1 MLDELLAQYDRWL
14 KAEKNLSQT
23 SRSVYVE
30 CNRLFLTDINKH
42 PSEIVREDII
52 DWRLMKLEEE
62 SYSPNT
68 LNKYI
73 AAIKS
78 MARFLYQKRLIDANT
93 FLDVT
98 NISTL
103 NGTKSVPKYITRE
116 QVEDLF
122 RQCNLQKII
131 GWRDLVMLFLLYRG
145 ALRISEVQKLNID
158 DIVDNYSVIRI
169 IGKGGKEAVVPVDGK
184 NFKKALRIWVEEK
197 RPLVAYPDEK
207 ALIVSTQNGGKRIN
221 VRNLKARVYYLAKK
235 AGLPHWFSPHSLRH
249 SRATHLLDA
258 GMDLRH
264 IQELLRHSSI
274 QSTVIYTYV
283 SSDALKR
290 ELSIYSPEEEVEL

>member
-197 RPLVAYPDEK
+197 RPLVAHPDEK

>member
-1 MLDELLAQYDRWL
+1 MFDELLAQYDRWL

-197 RPLVAYPDEK
+197 RPLVAHPDEK

>member
-158 DIVDNYSVIRI
+158 DIVNNYSVIRI

-197 RPLVAYPDEK
+197 RPLVAHPDEK

>member
-78 MARFLYQKRLIDANT
+78 MARFLYQKRLIDADT

-197 RPLVAYPDEK
+197 RPLVAHPDEK

>member
-1 MLDELLAQYDRWL
+1 VLDEILAQYDRWL

-197 RPLVAYPDEK
+197 RPLVAHPDEK